1 MDLRRGINLAVE
13 SVLAHLDRITTKI
26 TDATAVEQVATISAN
41 NDVEI
46 GKLIAAAME
55 KVGKEGVITVKD
67 GKTLENVVE
76 VTKGFKFDQGMIS
89 PYFITDRKEQKC
101 KFENP
106 LILLVEG
113 KLANVRQDD
122 GFLKLLENIRRD
134 NRQLLVIAENIE
146 GDALATLILNK

>member
-1 MDLRRGINLAVE
+1 
-13 SVLAHLDRITTKI
+13 
-26 TDATAVEQVATISAN
+26 
-41 NDVEI
+41 
-46 GKLIAAAME
+46 ME

-67 GKTLENVVE
+67 GKTLENIVE

-113 KLANVRQDD
+113 KLSTIRQDD
-122 GFLKLLENIRRD
+122 GFLRLLESVRRD
-134 NRQLLVIAENIE
+134 NRQLLIIAENIE
-146 GDALATLILNK
+146 GDALATLILNKYAVSSNFIII

>member
-1 MDLRRGINLAVE
+1 MDLRRGINLAVD

-26 TDATAVEQVATISAN
+26 TDQTAVEQVKYICNEENGKLTTKQVATISAN

-76 VTKGFKFDQGMIS
+76 VTKVHVRPRDDLSILHYGQKGTKVQVPGSSYPSRGRKVVQHSSGGRAFEAFGKHSQG
-89 PYFITDRKEQKC
+89 
-101 KFENP
+101 
-106 LILLVEG
+106 
-113 KLANVRQDD
+113 
-122 GFLKLLENIRRD
+122 
-134 NRQLLVIAENIE
+134 
-146 GDALATLILNK
+146 

>member
-1 MDLRRGINLAVE
+1 
-13 SVLAHLDRITTKI
+13 
-26 TDATAVEQVATISAN
+26 
-41 NDVEI
+41 
-46 GKLIAAAME
+46 ME

-113 KLANVRQDD
+113 KLSTIRQDD
-122 GFLKLLENIRRD
+122 GLLRLLESVRFLNYLTVYVVIVLFLSQLTGS
-134 NRQLLVIAENIE
+134 RQIEQTGNLKVFVLTEKPVSQTREN
-146 GDALATLILNK
+146 